1 MDSSCGRFWW
11 SRLKAADLGKRKGFR
26 WHPLP
31 FKILNFKYAVKVW
44 SLSRF
49 YCLRPHRHTARD
61 ATRKNNSRR
70 RHRNTVV
77 RIETNPSAV
86 ADANRNGEDC
96 GGSGVPHGT
105 KPKTYGWCKR
115 VALDVGD
122 AASST
127 GLQHNSY
134 AINTNDIGKATGSH

>member
-31 FKILNFKYAVKVW
+31 FKILNFKYAVKV
-44 SLSRF
+44 
-49 YCLRPHRHTARD
+49 
-61 ATRKNNSRR
+61 
-70 RHRNTVV
+70 V

-96 GGSGVPHGT
+96 GM
-105 KPKTYGWCKR
+105 KNFR
-115 VALDVGD
+115 LIVALVFLMELSLKLMGGVKEISPWAIETFVAPVQQVKDLE
-122 AASST
+122 
-127 GLQHNSY
+127 LQWRSL
-134 AINTNDIGKATGSH
+134 ILLSCL